1 MSDEYNKI
9 ESLLGQAKEYVNT
22 RIAQFKL
29 SVAEKISKTMATV
42 IAGLVVA
49 LVFFLFLVFA
59 GIAAAIAL
67 GQWTGNM
74 WLGFLIVAA
83 VYLLVA
89 IIVWKAKDRL
99 LALPIM
105 NAIIGRLFDE
115 EEVEDEKD

>member
-1 MSDEYNKI
+1 MSDEFNRI

-42 IAGLVVA
+42 IAGLAAA

-59 GIAAAIAL
+59 GVAAAIAL
-67 GQWTGNM
+67 GQWTGYM
-74 WLGFLIVAA
+74 WLGFLIMAV
-83 VYLLVA
+83 VYLLLA
-89 IIVWKAKDRL
+89 IIVWTAKDRL

-115 EEVEDEKD
+115 EEVQDEKD

>member
-1 MSDEYNKI
+1 MSDEFNRI

-42 IAGLVVA
+42 IAGLAAA

-59 GIAAAIAL
+59 GVAAAIAL
-67 GQWTGNM
+67 GQWVGYM
-74 WLGFLIVAA
+74 WLGFLIMAV
-83 VYLLVA
+83 VYLLLA

-115 EEVEDEKD
+115 EEVQDEKD